1 MIRVQVEKGK
11 TKWLTDLPE
20 DIVRPIFPAV
30 VEKTS
35 EGSPCFLTLT
45 FFIHWKPKQ
54 VFLLFIPR
62 EDKGEREGIPHTH
75 PIPWVIRHEL
85 FLESG

>member
-20 DIVRPIFPAV
+20 NIVRPISPAV

-45 FFIHWKPKQ
+45 EPKQ

-62 EDKGEREGIPHTH
+62 EDKGEREGIPNTH
-75 PIPWVIRHEL
+75 PIP
-85 FLESG
+85 

>member
-20 DIVRPIFPAV
+20 DIVRPISPAV

-75 PIPWVIRHEL
+75 PIP
-85 FLESG
+85 